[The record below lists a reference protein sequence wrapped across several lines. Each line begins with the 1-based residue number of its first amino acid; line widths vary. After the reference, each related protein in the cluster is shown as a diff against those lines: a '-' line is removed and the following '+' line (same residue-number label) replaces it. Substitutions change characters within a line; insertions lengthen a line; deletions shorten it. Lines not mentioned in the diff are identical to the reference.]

1 MHYIP
6 AKQKKSEPIRKV
18 WDIENRIVNTWERQ
32 RITRRMIKERQ
43 LLGIRCGKQSIGS
56 VWLEKRIPEG
66 QETKNLCYLHNTF
79 SKEGMQKWTGPRI
92 FIFTQTIKFL
102 LLPSSPIISV
112 KKFHFEWKDQKK
124 KSLFC
129 WVFRHLVNIIALRY
143 VFTVPRP
150 KHENSPIDNL
160 QWGFI
165 IHLLGFPGGSR
176 QWRICLQFRRSG
188 FNSWVGKIP

>member
-1 MHYIP
+1 MGYW
-6 AKQKKSEPIRKV
+6 KQNSQHMRKTKNYEDDKGKPTTESQM
-18 WDIENRIVNTWERQ
+18 WKTIDRISV
-32 RITRRMIKERQ
+32 TRKTYSWGPRDQ
-43 LLGIRCGKQSIGS
+43 
-56 VWLEKRIPEG
+56 
-66 QETKNLCYLHNTF
+66 NLCYLHNTF

-92 FIFTQTIKFL
+92 CITTQTIKFL

-129 WVFRHLVNIIALRY
+129 WVFQHLVNIIALRY

-150 KHENSPIDNL
+150 KHENFPIDNL